1 MVYRFTLAAITA
13 ALTLTGCA
21 KILPTGEQSAAKT
34 AEKPVAQI
42 TQPAVNNFTTGPALV
57 TVSHANSRTDDGS
70 TINVTIDGDDAGPLV
85 RGQTTDLHLTPG
97 KHKVGGYV
105 STLYGYGRVTIP
117 PVEITA
123 TQNTV
128 QHITYSMKK
137 NKPTFAAGKATP
149 VPVTPAPVA
158 QAATG
163 VPTPVITPVATAAT
177 TTSPSPATTAVTTSS
192 TAPASTAATTTSTAP
207 ASTAATTTSTAP
219 ASTAAT
225 TTTTTTTTTAAT
237 TGSTTPATTGTDSA
251 ASSAKS
257 TDTGSSSATQ
267 STNSDSANSTSQAT
281 SSTTSAESG
290 GQG

>member
-177 TTSPSPATTAVTTSS
+177 TTSPPPATTAVTTSS
-192 TAPASTAATTTSTAP
+192 SAP

-237 TGSTTPATTGTDSA
+237 TGSTIPATTGTDSA

>member
-42 TQPAVNNFTTGPALV
+42 TQPAVNNFTTGSALV

-177 TTSPSPATTAVTTSS
+177 TTSTPPATTAVTTSNS
-192 TAPASTAATTTSTAP
+192 AP